1 MADQSTTFDARGDE
15 AELFRSYNP
24 QLVRMVTAQGA
35 GPDVAEDACSFAW
48 AQFMTHQ
55 PDRDR
60 NWQGWMF
67 KTAQREAWKL
77 SRQQLLQHE
86 HLSLGEDDE
95 GLELPGG
102 PEPHDELVTQE
113 RVREGLSIVNELPP
127 RLRRMAM
134 M

>member
-48 AQFMTHQ
+48 TQFMTHQ

-67 KTAQREAWKL
+67 KTAQREAWRL
-77 SRQQLLQHE
+77 RRQTWADQGP
-86 HLSLGEDDE
+86 LSLGEDDE
-95 GLELPGG
+95 GVEVPGG
-102 PEPHDELVTQE
+102 VEPHE
-113 RVREGLSIVNELPP
+113 
-127 RLRRMAM
+127 A
-134 M
+134 